1 MTTTMTMTDR
11 VLEALKAG
19 EQLTEAQIRARF
31 GAKNPRALVSSL
43 RMKGYAVYANAHKD
57 TKGRETTKYR
67 IGAPRR
73 AVVAAGY
80 KALAAGLVS
89 IDDNGNVVVNI

>member
-1 MTTTMTMTDR
+1 MTTTTITDR
-11 VLEALKAG
+11 VLTALQNG

-43 RMKGYAVYANAHKD
+43 RMKGYAVYANAKRD
-57 TKGRETTKYR
+57 SKGRETTKYR
-67 IGAPRR
+67 IGKPRR

-89 IDDNGNVVVNI
+89 IDDNGNVVVNV